1 VTLSREA
8 RGGLRLQLS
17 LAGVGAAVWYAGVVA
32 DSGFLAGLGV
42 GVLVSALALRFL
54 VRRM

>member
-8 RGGLRLQLS
+8 RVGLRLQLS